1 MQTYMKECR
10 CLDYYDI
17 GTTIDQCATVMSVL
31 LEEIED
37 ELNAVIEILKKYE
50 LDGYLERI
58 RQIFPGLY
66 LATHKM
72 YELAEDCRLSEEA
85 GGGYYKWIIWKG
97 A

>member
-10 CLDYYDI
+10 CLDYDDI

-37 ELNAVIEILKKYE
+37 ELNAVIERLKKYE

-66 LATHKM
+66 LTTHKM
-72 YELAEDCRLSEEA
+72 YELAEDVSFRDNVP
-85 GGGYYKWIIWKG
+85 GKG
-97 A
+97 